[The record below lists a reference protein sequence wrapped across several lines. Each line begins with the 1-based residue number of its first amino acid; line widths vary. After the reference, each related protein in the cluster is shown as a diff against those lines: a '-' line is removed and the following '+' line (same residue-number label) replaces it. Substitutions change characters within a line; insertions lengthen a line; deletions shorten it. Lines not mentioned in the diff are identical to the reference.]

1 MQIKP
6 SEVKP
11 RDFYRILI
19 SAVAP
24 RPIAWVSTVS
34 KDGVPNLAP
43 FSFFNVV
50 CGTPP
55 MLGFSPGRRG
65 KDVREALGSP
75 LAPASSMKDTLQNI
89 RDTGEF
95 VVAVVTYEVAERM
108 NMTAQ
113 DCDASIDEFKL
124 AGITPRA
131 SALVKPAQVADS
143 PVNFECQVRHILDL
157 GSETSGSSL
166 VIGEVVSATLSDAVL
181 VDGKIEGNLLDL
193 VGRMGGNQYSR
204 TTDRF
209 DLARPPL
216 LVPGT

>member
-24 RPIAWVSTVS
+24 RPIAWVSTIS
-34 KDGVPNLAP
+34 KDGVRNLAP
-43 FSFFNVV
+43 YSFFNVV

-55 MLGFSPGRRG
+55 MLGFSPGVRA
-65 KDVREALGSP
+65 KEIREALGS
-75 LAPASSMKDTLQNI
+75 ASKDTLQNI

-95 VVAVVTYEVAERM
+95 VVAVVTHELVERM
-108 NMTAQ
+108 NLTAQ
-113 DCDASIDEFKL
+113 DCDASIDEFRL
-124 AGITPRA
+124 GGVTPRE
-131 SALVKPAQVADS
+131 SALVKPAQVAES

-166 VIGEVVSATLSDAVL
+166 VIGEVVSATLADSVL
-181 VDGKIEGNLLDL
+181 VEGKIEGGLLDL

-216 LVPGT
+216 LVPQK

>member
-6 SEVKP
+6 SDVKP

-24 RPIAWVSTVS
+24 RPIAWVSTIS
-34 KDGVPNLAP
+34 RDGVPNLAP

-55 MLGFSPGRRG
+55 MLGFSPGVRA
-65 KDVREALGSP
+65 KEVREALGSP
-75 LAPASSMKDTLQNI
+75 LKDTLQNI

-95 VVAVVTYEVAERM
+95 VVAVVTGELVERM
-108 NMTAQ
+108 NLTAQ
-113 DCDASIDEFKL
+113 DCDANVDEFHL
-124 AGITPRA
+124 AGVTPRA
-131 SALVKPAQVADS
+131 SSLVKPLQVAES

-157 GSETSGSSL
+157 GSENSGSSL
-166 VIGEVVSATLSDAVL
+166 VIGEVVSATLAEDVL
-181 VDGKIEGNLLDL
+181 VEGKIDGNLLDM
-193 VGRMGGNQYSR
+193 VGRMGGNQYTR
-204 TTDRF
+204 TTSRF

-216 LVPGT
+216 LVPQK

>member
-1 MQIKP
+1 MQIQP

-24 RPIAWVSTVS
+24 RPIAWVSTIS
-34 KDGVPNLAP
+34 KEGVPNLAP

-55 MLGFSPGRRG
+55 MLGFSPG
-65 KDVREALGSP
+65 VRAKEIREVLGSP
-75 LAPASSMKDTLQNI
+75 MKDTLQNI

-95 VVAVVTYEVAERM
+95 VVAVVTNELVERM
-108 NMTAQ
+108 NLTAQ
-113 DCDASIDEFKL
+113 DCDASIDEFRL
-124 AGITPRA
+124 AGVTPRA
-131 SALVKPAQVADS
+131 SALVKPAQVAES

-157 GSETSGSSL
+157 GSENSGSSL
-166 VIGEVVSATLSDAVL
+166 VIGEVVSANLADSVL
-181 VDGKIEGNLLDL
+181 ADGKIDGALLDL

-216 LVPGT
+216 LAPQK

>member
-24 RPIAWVSTVS
+24 RPIAWVSTIS

-55 MLGFSPGRRG
+55 MLGFSPGRRA
-65 KDVREALGSP
+65 KEICEALGSP
-75 LAPASSMKDTLQNI
+75 LKDTLQNI

-95 VVAVVTYEVAERM
+95 VVAVVTHDLAERM
-108 NMTAQ
+108 NLTAQ

-124 AGITPRA
+124 GGVAPRA
-131 SALVKPAQVADS
+131 SSVVRPAQVAES

-166 VIGEVVSATLSDAVL
+166 VIGEVVSATLADSVL
-181 VDGKIEGNLLDL
+181 VDGKIDGALLDL

-216 LVPGT
+216 LAPQK